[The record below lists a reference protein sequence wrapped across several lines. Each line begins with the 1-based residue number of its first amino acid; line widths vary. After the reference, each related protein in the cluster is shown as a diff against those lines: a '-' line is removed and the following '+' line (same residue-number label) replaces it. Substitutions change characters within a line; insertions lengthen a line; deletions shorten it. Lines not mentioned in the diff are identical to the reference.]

1 MVKRT
6 QDRLTVKQE
15 KFANLVAS
23 GVDHSNAYRQ
33 TYSCDK
39 MKLNTIHRKAHEE
52 SKHPKIQA
60 RVDQLRKPSL
70 EKVSYTFEQHM
81 ADLKAAA
88 KAATE
93 AGQHSAAVRAI
104 ELLGKV
110 SGFYTNQVAV
120 TQHLV
125 VLDD

>member
-1 MVKRT
+1 MK
-6 QDRLTVKQE
+6 LTVRQE
-15 KFANLVAS
+15 GFSQLVAAGMNYS
-23 GVDHSNAYRQ
+23 KAYRQ
-33 TYSCDK
+33 AYNSK
-39 MKLNTIHRKAHEE
+39 MKGNVIWAKASELAA
-52 SKHPKIQA
+52 KKKIKA
-60 RVDQLRKPSL
+60 RVEQLRKPSL

-88 KAATE
+88 KAALE

-120 TQHLV
+120 TQMMV